1 MKHNTMSKRLR
12 GAAAALSTLLAA
24 AALVALLASCED
36 EDDTYVTELVYDYET
51 VTTDVQL
58 DAVAVVFDFSI
69 DEDTDEVTTNYISY
83 DGTKYSFDWM
93 DPGEIENDL
102 ISTGWFSS
110 GEASAG
116 DVAFRYTFSASDLKA
131 GVTLSLVDSDS
142 GTFGWQIG
150 DEVGDEGSPW
160 GTLVCTYSGT
170 TVTGLL
176 DDVVVNGAY
185 STGGAEAT
193 WVSPSSLTVSGTAE
207 LVCMRVGSVLVINAT
222 LLQGETDTAASTYT
236 VVVKGFS
243 ENELTIELLDSD
255 GDDIEA
261 DFYADLSVADE
272 VTTNYISYDGTK
284 YSFDWGTSTAMT
296 NNDSDGDTWWNGAT
310 STVSLSSGD
319 FALRFTWENTRDPDY
334 SDVVLEFYNSSG
346 YFDWTVG
353 VEPSVG
359 DPWGLLV
366 LNNSATDWASGIS
379 VESAFT
385 ADGETGTNWVSPGA
399 ITGDFGGTYEVVVL
413 RTGTTLIINATI
425 LHDSGGYV
433 VSTYTVV
440 VEGFTTAALTGLLN
454 GNPYWIDDP
463 YYATATISKS
473 TVSE

>member
-1 MKHNTMSKRLR
+1 MKHNTMTKRLR
-12 GAAAALSTLLAA
+12 GAAAVLPAILAA

-36 EDDTYVTELVYDYET
+36 EDDEYVTKT
-51 VTTDVQL
+51 VVTDVE
-58 DAVAVVFDFSI
+58 FDFSI
-69 DEDTDEVTTNYISY
+69 DEDTGEVCTNYISY
-83 DGTKYSFDWM
+83 DGTKYSFEWM

-116 DVAFRYTFSASDLKA
+116 DVAFRYTFSASDLKE

-185 STGGAEAT
+185 STSGTETT

-207 LVCMRVGSVLVINAT
+207 LVCMRVEDVLVINAT

-243 ENELTIELLDSD
+243 ENALTIELLDSD
-255 GDDIEA
+255 GDEIDA
-261 DFYADLSVADE
+261 DFYADLSVAGE

-284 YSFDWGTSTAMT
+284 YSFEWGSSTAMT
-296 NNDSDGDTWWNGAT
+296 NKDTNGTSWWDGAT

-334 SDVVLEFYNSSG
+334 SDVVLEFYNSSYS

-353 VEPSVG
+353 VEPTEGS
-359 DPWGLLV
+359 DPWGALMLSNGSY
-366 LNNSATDWASGIS
+366 LSGMS
-379 VESAFT
+379 VYSAFT
-385 ADGETGTNWVSPGA
+385 ADGEAGTNWVSPGA

-463 YYATATISKS
+463 CYNTATITTS
-473 TVSE
+473 TVSSN